1 MPPLSPPSPLTI
13 LLMDSS
19 GFGCGMAGLFSSSAI
34 PWRSAS
40 LKPLFT
46 HKSALGRAIPVS
58 SLVCLSIWCVLSDI
72 ANYMDLK
79 PCVALCSDLSVKTL
93 TGLSA
98 WVLSLWWSGGCG
110 GVKQIQMIL
119 FGFSLFHFIMGLRGH
134 VFAIF
139 RGDLGGSNSL
149 SYRLRSS
156 LIVIKDCVV
165 LDY

>member
-1 MPPLSPPSPLTI
+1 
-13 LLMDSS
+13 MDSS
-19 GFGCGMAGLFSSSAI
+19 GFGCGMADLFSSSAI

-79 PCVALCSDLSVKTL
+79 PCVALCWDLSVKTL
-93 TGLSA
+93 TGLPG
-98 WVLSLWWSGGCG
+98 WLPSLWWSGGCG
-110 GVKQIQMIL
+110 RIKQIQMIL
-119 FGFSLFHFIMGLRGH
+119 FGFSLFHFIITQFMSSVSLQ
-134 VFAIF
+134 
-139 RGDLGGSNSL
+139 GGFKLPELQRQL
-149 SYRLRSS
+149 SF
-156 LIVIKDCVV
+156 IVLKDPAV